1 MSKDYNAKYDG
12 YDVNGR
18 DVIEAG
24 GVVNGYNAGPDYT
37 EKKDVDYA
45 DDYGKHAIVSG
56 VDKTGPA
63 FADKKD
69 NIVSVDH
76 GKEVILVDSVDA
88 VTGPGAQ

>member
-24 GVVNGYNAGPDYT
+24 GVVNGYNAGPDYA
-37 EKKDVDYA
+37 EKKDLDYA
-45 DDYGKHAIVSG
+45 DDHGKHAIVSG

-63 FADKKD
+63 FADKKE
-69 NIVSVDH
+69 NVINNDH
-76 GKEVILVDSVDA
+76 GKEAILVDGADTM
-88 VTGPGAQ
+88 TGPGVQ